1 MYVLPT
7 CEAPKR
13 RTIAAKMFVPLF
25 PLPNVVLFPGQVLP
39 LYVFEPRY
47 RELLA
52 RVQAT
57 GEPFGIVRI
66 VQPREGSALPFHERV
81 SRIGTLAHL
90 NKAVTHEDGTSSI
103 LVVGGERF
111 RVRDFDLTHPYLS
124 AEVTPWPLDPGPLG
138 EAAED
143 ATARSLLA
151 DLLRLHPDDAEAIR
165 QAAPHDPLL
174 VASFTAALLPLTHE
188 QREEALA
195 APTLLDRLNTLL
207 GFVPAEVKELN

>member
-1 MYVLPT
+1 MDL
-7 CEAPKR
+7 
-13 RTIAAKMFVPLF
+13 PLF

-66 VQPREGSALPFHERV
+66 VQSRESSPLPFHERV
-81 SRIGTLAHL
+81 SRVGTLAHL
-90 NKAVTHEDGTSSI
+90 NKATTHEDGTSSI

-111 RVRDFDLTHPYLS
+111 RVRDFDLSHAYLG
-124 AEVTPWPLDPGPLG
+124 AEVTPWPLAPDSLG

-143 ATARSLLA
+143 AKARSLLA
-151 DLLRLHPDDAEAIR
+151 DLLRLRPGDADAIR
-165 QAAPHDPLL
+165 QAAPQDPLL
-174 VASFTAALLPLTHE
+174 VASFAAALLPLTPE

-195 APTLLDRLNTLL
+195 APSLLGRLDTLL
-207 GFVPAEVKELN
+207 GYVPAEVKELN

>member
-7 CEAPKR
+7 CEAPER
-13 RTIAAKMFVPLF
+13 RTIAAKMDLPLF

-66 VQPREGSALPFHERV
+66 VQSRESSPLPFHERV
-81 SRIGTLAHL
+81 SRVGTLAHL
-90 NKAVTHEDGTSSI
+90 NKATTHEDGTSSI

-111 RVRDFDLTHPYLS
+111 RVRDFDLSHAYLG
-124 AEVTPWPLDPGPLG
+124 AEVTPWPLAPDSLG

-143 ATARSLLA
+143 AKARSLLA
-151 DLLRLHPDDAEAIR
+151 DLLRLRPGDADAIR
-165 QAAPHDPLL
+165 QAAPQDPLL
-174 VASFTAALLPLTHE
+174 VASFAAALLPLTPE

-195 APTLLDRLNTLL
+195 APSLLGRLDTLL
-207 GFVPAEVKELN
+207 GYVPAEVKELN